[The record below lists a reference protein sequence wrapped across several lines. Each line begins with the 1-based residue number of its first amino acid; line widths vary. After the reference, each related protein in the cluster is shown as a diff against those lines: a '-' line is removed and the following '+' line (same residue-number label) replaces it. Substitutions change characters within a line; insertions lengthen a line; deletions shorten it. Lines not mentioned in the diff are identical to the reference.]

1 MNGILINL
9 TYYAGYYTIKYTNIV
24 SSYLIK
30 KSFDLIFNYFNNK
43 MIKDYP
49 EDYEEDINTNTNQN
63 DYTDYYEEF
72 YDKKY
77 NTEIEL
83 IKLKKRIEVLE
94 TNINKYKED
103 NIKNT
108 DNK

>member
-49 EDYEEDINTNTNQN
+49 EDYEEDYEEDYNCITNQN
-63 DYTDYYEEF
+63 DYTEIYN
-72 YDKKY
+72 KKY

-83 IKLKKRIEVLE
+83 IKLKKRIEDLE
-94 TNINKYKED
+94 TNIKKYKDD
-103 NIKNT
+103 NMEN
-108 DNK
+108 N

>member
-49 EDYEEDINTNTNQN
+49 EDYEEDYEEYYNCNTNQN
-63 DYTDYYEEF
+63 DYTEIYN
-72 YDKKY
+72 KKF

-83 IKLKKRIEVLE
+83 IKLKKRIEDLE
-94 TNINKYKED
+94 TNIKKYKDD
-103 NIKNT
+103 NMEN
-108 DNK
+108 N

>member
-49 EDYEEDINTNTNQN
+49 EDYEEDYNTNTNQN
-63 DYTDYYEEF
+63 DYTEI

-94 TNINKYKED
+94 ININKYKED
-103 NIKNT
+103 NIKIT
-108 DNK
+108 DK

>member
-30 KSFDLIFNYFNNK
+30 KSVDLIFNYFNNK
-43 MIKDYP
+43 MIKDYE
-49 EDYEEDINTNTNQN
+49 EDYEEDYNCNINQN
-63 DYTDYYEEF
+63 DYTEIYN
-72 YDKKY
+72 KKY

-83 IKLKKRIEVLE
+83 IKLKKRIEDLE
-94 TNINKYKED
+94 SNIKKYKED

-108 DNK
+108 DK

>member
-30 KSFDLIFNYFNNK
+30 KSFDLILNYFNNK

-49 EDYEEDINTNTNQN
+49 ENYEEDYNTNTNQN
-63 DYTDYYEEF
+63 DYTEY
-72 YDKKY
+72 YDKKS

-94 TNINKYKED
+94 ININKYKED

-108 DNK
+108 ENNKV

>member
-49 EDYEEDINTNTNQN
+49 EDYEEDYNTNTNQN
-63 DYTDYYEEF
+63 DYTEY
-72 YDKKY
+72 YDKKS

-94 TNINKYKED
+94 ININKYKEV

-108 DNK
+108 ENNKV